1 MYQLSAIVTLYKI
14 IPTYIAKMDDKKDS
28 QKACLEAIDEINAD
42 MTNVQ
47 KNVEEI
53 GKLQKKI
60 LNAVRKDDAVQNMRY
75 DLIDNITML
84 ARRILLNLTQQVK
97 VNETEINPLSRK
109 GFHDP

>member
-1 MYQLSAIVTLYKI
+1 
-14 IPTYIAKMDDKKDS
+14 MDDKKDS
-28 QKACLEAIDEINAD
+28 QNACLEAIDEINAD

-97 VNETEINPLSRK
+97 VNETEINLLSRK
-109 GFHDP
+109 GFHDPLLAIAHSNYIYSGFFL